1 MIQKMVMEKALQGAT
16 QSKDG
21 GIPPLFKGII
31 SLVVVGGAAFLGY
44 KIYKLIKSSAESK
57 DAKAVGDAATKDLK
71 QEINKG
77 QTVSKPLSAYASAVT
92 FIQKQLNGCTDVG
105 EERSVINQI
114 ISVVKKPADWFYL
127 VQLWN
132 SKKIE
137 DCLWGSYNADLPTA
151 LKTELTSAMT
161 TIKVDNFEYNPSK
174 DKYKNGYQV
183 LQQYLKKIGVTI

>member
-1 MIQKMVMEKALQGAT
+1 MIQKIVMAKALQGAT

-31 SLVVVGGAAFLGY
+31 SLVVIGGAAFLGY

-57 DAKAVGDAATKDLK
+57 DAKAVGDAAAKDLN
-71 QEINKG
+71 QEIKKG

-92 FIQKQLNGCTDVG
+92 FIQKKLSGCTYTGD
-105 EERSVINQI
+105 ERSVINQI

-127 VQLWN
+127 VQLWG

-137 DCLWGSYNADLPTA
+137 NCYFGSYNADLPTA
-151 LKTELTSAMT
+151 LKNELTT
-161 TIKVDNFEYNPSK
+161 DLNTVKVDNFEYNPDK
-174 DKYKNGYQV
+174 DKFKNGYEV

>member
-1 MIQKMVMEKALQGAT
+1 MVMAKALQGAT

-92 FIQKQLNGCTDVG
+92 YIQNQLNGCNSISN
-105 EERSVINQI
+105 EKNVINQI

-137 DCLWGSYNADLPTA
+137 NCLWGSYNGDLPTV
-151 LKTELTSAMT
+151 LKSELTSAMS

-174 DKYKNGYQV
+174 DNFKNGYQV

>member
-1 MIQKMVMEKALQGAT
+1 MIQKMVMAKALQGAT

-92 FIQKQLNGCTDVG
+92 FIQNQLSGCDNRG
-105 EERSVINQI
+105 KEANVINQI

-137 DCLWGSYNADLPTA
+137 NCLLGSYNADLPTV
-151 LKTELTSAMT
+151 LKSELTSTMYG
-161 TIKVDNFEYNPSK
+161 IKVDNFEYKPSK
-174 DKYKNGYQV
+174 DTYKNGYQV